1 MIEKK
6 YVSLHRII
14 VFRPQKLTINN
25 NENKKINKLFTLKI
39 YLMKRRFLFLLMAV
53 CSFVGANAAINRAN
67 NYLQA
72 ADVKA
77 TQGQTVDV
85 ALTMVNK
92 TFDIINWQTE
102 LVLPEGVTFVSATP
116 ADRWTEAIQV
126 DGVKLFSETETAVA
140 KGEGVVAKIT
150 LKVDASVAAGEYDL
164 ALKGVV
170 MTAADGTSIAQ
181 VENKGF
187 KLTVEEAHGKKGDLT
202 GDGEVNAADIQ
213 ALLNIIA
220 SGEKV
225 PEADLTGDGDINAG
239 DIQALLNI
247 IAEQ

>member
-1 MIEKK
+1 
-6 YVSLHRII
+6 
-14 VFRPQKLTINN
+14 
-25 NENKKINKLFTLKI
+25 
-39 YLMKRRFLFLLMAV
+39 MKRRFLFLLMAV

-77 TQGQTVDV
+77 TQGQTVEV

-150 LKVDASVAAGEYDL
+150 LQVDATVA
-164 ALKGVV
+164 
-170 MTAADGTSIAQ
+170 
-181 VENKGF
+181 
-187 KLTVEEAHGKKGDLT
+187 KGDLT

-220 SGEKV
+220 SGEMV
-225 PEADLTGDGDINAG
+225 PEADLTGDGDVNAG

>member
-1 MIEKK
+1 
-6 YVSLHRII
+6 
-14 VFRPQKLTINN
+14 
-25 NENKKINKLFTLKI
+25 
-39 YLMKRRFLFLLMAV
+39 MKRRFLFLLMAV

-72 ADVKA
+72 ADVTAK
-77 TQGQTVDV
+77 QGQTVEV

-102 LVLPEGVTFVSATP
+102 LVLPAGVTFVSATP
-116 ADRWTEAIQV
+116 ADRWTEAIQS
-126 DGVKLFSETETAVA
+126 DETGKLFSETETAVA
-140 KGEGVVAKIT
+140 KGEGVVAKIV
-150 LKVDASVAAGEYDL
+150 LQVAADVAAGEYDL

-187 KLTVEEAHGKKGDLT
+187 KLTVEEAPTTKGDLT

-220 SGEKV
+220 SGENV
-225 PEADLTGDGDINAG
+225 PEADLTGDGDVNAG

>member
-1 MIEKK
+1 
-6 YVSLHRII
+6 
-14 VFRPQKLTINN
+14 
-25 NENKKINKLFTLKI
+25 
-39 YLMKRRFLFLLMAV
+39 MKRRFLFLLMAV

-72 ADVKA
+72 ADVTAK
-77 TQGQTVDV
+77 QGQTVEV

-116 ADRWTEAIQV
+116 ADRWTEEIKV

-150 LKVDASVAAGEYDL
+150 LQVDATVPAGEYDL

-187 KLTVEEAHGKKGDLT
+187 KLTVEEGGIKGDLT

-220 SGEKV
+220 SGEFD
-225 PEADLTGDGDINAG
+225 PAADLTGDGDINAG

>member
-1 MIEKK
+1 
-6 YVSLHRII
+6 
-14 VFRPQKLTINN
+14 
-25 NENKKINKLFTLKI
+25 
-39 YLMKRRFLFLLMAV
+39 MAV

-72 ADVKA
+72 ADVTAK
-77 TQGQTVDV
+77 QGQTVEV

-102 LVLPEGVTFVSATP
+102 LVLPEGVTLVSAVA

-140 KGEGVVAKIT
+140 IGEGVVAKIT
-150 LKVDASVAAGEYDL
+150 LQVDAAVAAGEYDL

-170 MTAADGTSIAQ
+170 MTASDGTSIAQ

-187 KLTVEEAHGKKGDLT
+187 KLTVEEGGGKEGDLT
-202 GDGEVNAADIQ
+202 GDGEVNAADVQ

-220 SGEKV
+220 AE
-225 PEADLTGDGDINAG
+225 EYDAAADLTGDGEVNAA
-239 DIQALLNI
+239 DVQKLLNI
-247 IAEQ
+247 IAENA